1 MKIEVIINGRV
12 YLIKAKY
19 QEQSSGIKTPKQ
31 FHAMVFNEK
40 KACPTFFGIGT
51 FCLNTIIVVLS
62 EHLLM

>member
-40 KACPTFFGIGT
+40 KACP
-51 FCLNTIIVVLS
+51 LS
-62 EHLLM
+62 NILWY